1 MRIRPGAHRAPT
13 ASSAHLPA
21 RPGRHLFFTA
31 VAPSSQGPP
40 PLHGETEFTGLMVAT
55 RAILP
60 GDEITYDYCTS
71 EDCEL
76 SPSWDC
82 HCGASNCRRRV
93 TPTDWSLPELQ
104 QRYRGHFLPH
114 IAAKI
119 AEVQASRGCHV
130 EPEPLCAID
139 RDDSRGTWWLRL
151 SEPAESVDAE
161 FRGVGPSQARPS
173 EPMPRGRGCVKQAD

>member
-1 MRIRPGAHRAPT
+1 
-13 ASSAHLPA
+13 
-21 RPGRHLFFTA
+21 
-31 VAPSSQGPP
+31 
-40 PLHGETEFTGLMVAT
+40 MVAT

-76 SPSWDC
+76 SPSWEC

-119 AEVQASRGCHV
+119 AEVQPSRAGHV

-151 SEPAESVDAE
+151 SEPAESIDAE
-161 FRGVGPSQARPS
+161 FRGVGPSQMPGAHRCLEVDRRGMLMQARRDLAEISPISPISSARRALASPPPS
-173 EPMPRGRGCVKQAD
+173 RQACEGRVPRHQRQL